1 MIGQSFGNTMTYGS
15 DLYNTNTNMQASIYN
30 SYNNNQSALQG
41 AKLQSAAS
49 AAAGS
54 DAMTGSVISG
64 AGSAVAG
71 AAAAVCWVARACMP
85 DRWQTFRRSMLRHA
99 PDGFIAA
106 YCQHGP
112 AIAARITTPLR
123 RLLARVTL
131 RSLERA
137 WS

>member
-1 MIGQSFGNTMTYGS
+1 
-15 DLYNTNTNMQASIYN
+15 
-30 SYNNNQSALQG
+30 
-41 AKLQSAAS
+41 
-49 AAAGS
+49 
-54 DAMTGSVISG
+54 
-64 AGSAVAG
+64 
-71 AAAAVCWVARACMP
+71 
-85 DRWQTFRRSMLRHA
+85 MLRHA